1 MTLQFSS
8 VAFTRGEWL
17 TSIGSEG
24 CLSEWA
30 FSLTLPAS
38 AIQPGQYSLAALS
51 SQFGDLFDTTGPAR
65 STEGCSNVP
74 CSMSVDGI
82 GSILLADP
90 GASLEIYSADADCIT
105 GNITGLKDPI
115 QSTAPDF
122 NGAFFAVRCSS

>member
-1 MTLQFSS
+1 VHDVGDVQLP
-8 VAFTRGEWL
+8 RGEVGRSGHEAAEAVHDRAARDDQGGL
-17 TSIGSEG
+17 RI
-24 CLSEWA
+24 
-30 FSLTLPAS
+30 
-38 AIQPGQYSLAALS
+38 PGLIDGLA
-51 SQFGDLFDTTGPAR
+51 QFGDLFDTTGPAR
-65 STEGCSNVP
+65 RTEGCSNVP

-90 GASLEIYSADADCIT
+90 GASLEIYSADAGCIT

>member
-1 MTLQFSS
+1 VTLQFSN
-8 VAFTRGEWL
+8 VAFTCGEWL
-17 TSIGSEG
+17 TGISSEG

-38 AIQPGQYSLAALS
+38 AIQPGQYNLAALS
-51 SQFGDLFDTTGPAR
+51 TQFGDLFDTTGPAR
-65 STEGCSNVP
+65 HEGCSNVP

-90 GASLEIYSADADCIT
+90 GASLEIYSADAGCIT